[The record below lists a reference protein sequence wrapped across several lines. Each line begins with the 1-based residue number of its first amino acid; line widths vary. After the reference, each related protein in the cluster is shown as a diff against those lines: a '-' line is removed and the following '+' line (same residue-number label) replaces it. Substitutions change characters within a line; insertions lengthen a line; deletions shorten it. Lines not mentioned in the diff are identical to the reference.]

1 MRYALFG
8 APVLFATGVAMAFE
22 RMTYGLVAGLV
33 YGLSRWQGVIAL
45 YRCLVAAMLAGRIV
59 WGIAQMAFLGITSEG
74 FTWRMFLMGAFL
86 NAIPGIVIQRILILA
101 VVVALNRTGLVR
113 FKQPQVSAQRM
124 NGQRTA

>member
-1 MRYALFG
+1 
-8 APVLFATGVAMAFE
+8 MAFE

-86 NAIPGIVIQRILILA
+86 NAIPGIVIQRILIPA

>member
-8 APVLFATGVAMAFE
+8 APVLFPTGVAMAFE
-22 RMTYGLVAGLV
+22 RMTYGLV

-74 FTWRMFLMGAFL
+74 FTWRMFLMLSLIHICF
-86 NAIPGIVIQRILILA
+86 ILGQTILPDNHSDCGGTT
-101 VVVALNRTGLVR
+101 VY
-113 FKQPQVSAQRM
+113 FF
-124 NGQRTA
+124 

>member
-8 APVLFATGVAMAFE
+8 APVLFPTGVAMAFE
-22 RMTYGLVAGLV
+22 RMTYGLV
-33 YGLSRWQGVIAL
+33 YGLSRWLGVIAL

-59 WGIAQMAFLGITSEG
+59 WGLAQMAFLGITSEG

-86 NAIPGIVIQRILILA
+86 NAIPGIVIQRILIPA

-113 FKQPQVSAQRM
+113 FKQPQMSAQRM